1 MIIIQIRSCFHHFE
15 RDIPI
20 LYFLLKLYVQLWIIS
35 PTTRFVES
43 SQSMIIIAII
53 VIHNNKLSDVLNPN
67 NFPSPACQNI
77 PLVITFSAQET
88 HNRIYTCVLSFS
100 CLFWVPSLG
109 YSTRNS
115 EEEQNEDNSRK
126 DILNIGRVMLPIVLL
141 FWVFM
146 AGQAKEVLFILWICK
161 CNQMMITDCW
171 YWCRRL

>member
-43 SQSMIIIAII
+43 SQFIIIIAII

-67 NFPSPACQNI
+67 NFPSPAGQNL
-77 PLVITFSAQET
+77 PLVITFSAQEI
-88 HNRIYTCVLSFS
+88 HNRINTCVLSFS

-161 CNQMMITDCW
+161 CKQMMITDCW

>member
-35 PTTRFVES
+35 PTTRFVKS

-67 NFPSPACQNI
+67 NFPSPAGQNL

-146 AGQAKEVLFILWICK
+146 AGQAKEVLFIYGYANATKW
-161 CNQMMITDCW
+161 W
-171 YWCRRL
+171 